1 VSLQPLSVLAADTLP
16 KDDGY
21 VAAAYLVFLALLLI
35 YFAISAIRL
44 SRVERTLVELNSEE
58 GGAGE

>member
-1 VSLQPLSVLAADTLP
+1 VILAADTLP

-35 YFAISAIRL
+35 YVSIMAVRL
-44 SRVERTLVELNSEE
+44 SRVHRDLMELTQLPSAASTGNRDE
-58 GGAGE
+58 

>member
-1 VSLQPLSVLAADTLP
+1 VILGADTLP

-35 YFAISAIRL
+35 YISIVAVRL
-44 SRVERTLVELNSEE
+44 SRVHRDLEELNRDE
-58 GGAGE
+58 